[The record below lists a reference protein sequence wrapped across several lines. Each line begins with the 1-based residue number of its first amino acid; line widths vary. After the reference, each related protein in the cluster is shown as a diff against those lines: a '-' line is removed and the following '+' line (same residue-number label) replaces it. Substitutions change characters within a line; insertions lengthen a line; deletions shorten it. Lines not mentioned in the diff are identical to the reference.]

1 MGEASAAAQGL
12 TKPITTAER
21 LRNSEHSV
29 YLLIDQNAG
38 NGRGAVTGMLK
49 TGMKGLYVFDRNGQ
63 HYQVSP
69 PCVLDFYVHESRQ
82 RTGLGKRLFE
92 HMLQT
97 ESIEP
102 VKMAIDRPS
111 EKFLGFLNKHYSL
124 NNPVKQMNN
133 YVVFDGFFPGAQ
145 DKNGTVES
153 HSSHSNTPVG
163 KKQSANGLQ
172 TSTYASPLGRY
183 GAPRPPCSMG
193 QIIHNQT
200 STIAKTPEP
209 TGVRSA
215 PETNYQSVTTNSP
228 NISQSTPNMYYQKY
242 DGLAPNAEQM
252 QYYQQQQ
259 QSNNV
264 WQQNCVQNVP
274 QNQQIPSQNVQQNY
288 QIPPQNVQETSQ
300 NVQQGYQMTLQ
311 NVQDTAQS
319 VQQIYQTPPQN
330 IQENYQIPSQN
341 VQETSQNVQQGY
353 QMPSHY
359 VQAPSQNYQ
368 IPSQNV
374 QATSQNVQQSYN
386 MPSYNVQA
394 PSQSVQATS
403 QSVQQT
409 YYMPSQN
416 VQDYQIPS
424 QNVQDSQ
431 YVVHAQQN
439 VTQPQLLQPM
449 PQPMSQII
457 QQPMS
462 QPVLHQASQPI
473 IQATS
478 QPVIQSVPQETTK
491 VSSVPHMSQPTLL
504 PPQYSQ
510 SQLAQNQNME
520 QTQPNVQNVH
530 QIRPQANIYTL
541 PSSEYQM
548 QYTGQQNNDTSQ
560 PPQQNVS
567 KTQMKPIENEAQ
579 NQQVDNLNGNETTD
593 QSAMVNGGKGDM
605 ANPVSDE
612 SGLRY
617 GYPPQVNEPMRQ
629 ASMKMISVKGR

>member
-1 MGEASAAAQGL
+1 MEFKFAVNDVFKQPIVKIGNNLLPPGFTGDRRAFWDVVGKVSEVVNAMGEASAAAQGL

-209 TGVRSA
+209 TGETQVMDEKVNSSPKLERPRSLSIQPSDEPTEDNNQNENDVESEVLEEVEIIENLTIENGA
-215 PETNYQSVTTNSP
+215 DVVDTKNEKIATPEAK
-228 NISQSTPNMYYQKY
+228 TPGKR
-242 DGLAPNAEQM
+242 
-252 QYYQQQQ
+252 
-259 QSNNV
+259 
-264 WQQNCVQNVP
+264 
-274 QNQQIPSQNVQQNY
+274 
-288 QIPPQNVQETSQ
+288 T
-300 NVQQGYQMTLQ
+300 
-311 NVQDTAQS
+311 
-319 VQQIYQTPPQN
+319 
-330 IQENYQIPSQN
+330 
-341 VQETSQNVQQGY
+341 
-353 QMPSHY
+353 PSHL
-359 VQAPSQNYQ
+359 
-368 IPSQNV
+368 
-374 QATSQNVQQSYN
+374 T
-386 MPSYNVQA
+386 
-394 PSQSVQATS
+394 
-403 QSVQQT
+403 
-409 YYMPSQN
+409 
-416 VQDYQIPS
+416 
-424 QNVQDSQ
+424 
-431 YVVHAQQN
+431 
-439 VTQPQLLQPM
+439 
-449 PQPMSQII
+449 
-457 QQPMS
+457 
-462 QPVLHQASQPI
+462 
-473 IQATS
+473 
-478 QPVIQSVPQETTK
+478 
-491 VSSVPHMSQPTLL
+491 
-504 PPQYSQ
+504 
-510 SQLAQNQNME
+510 E
-520 QTQPNVQNVH
+520 QGFFDLKFYHNK
-530 QIRPQANIYTL
+530 L
-541 PSSEYQM
+541 W
-548 QYTGQQNNDTSQ
+548 
-560 PPQQNVS
+560 
-567 KTQMKPIENEAQ
+567 
-579 NQQVDNLNGNETTD
+579 
-593 QSAMVNGGKGDM
+593 
-605 ANPVSDE
+605 
-612 SGLRY
+612 
-617 GYPPQVNEPMRQ
+617 
-629 ASMKMISVKGR
+629 

>member
-1 MGEASAAAQGL
+1 MEFKFAVNDVFKQPIVKIGNNLLPPGFTGDRRAFWDVVGKVSEVVNAMGEASAAAQGL

-259 QSNNV
+259 Q
-264 WQQNCVQNVP
+264 
-274 QNQQIPSQNVQQNY
+274 
-288 QIPPQNVQETSQ
+288 T
-300 NVQQGYQMTLQ
+300 
-311 NVQDTAQS
+311 
-319 VQQIYQTPPQN
+319 
-330 IQENYQIPSQN
+330 
-341 VQETSQNVQQGY
+341 
-353 QMPSHY
+353 
-359 VQAPSQNYQ
+359 
-368 IPSQNV
+368 
-374 QATSQNVQQSYN
+374 
-386 MPSYNVQA
+386 
-394 PSQSVQATS
+394 
-403 QSVQQT
+403 
-409 YYMPSQN
+409 
-416 VQDYQIPS
+416 
-424 QNVQDSQ
+424 
-431 YVVHAQQN
+431 
-439 VTQPQLLQPM
+439 
-449 PQPMSQII
+449 
-457 QQPMS
+457 
-462 QPVLHQASQPI
+462 SQPI

>member
-1 MGEASAAAQGL
+1 MEFKFAVNDVFKQPIVKIGNNLLPPGFTGDRRAFWDVVGKVSEVVNAMGEASAAAQGL

-209 TGVRSA
+209 TGA
-215 PETNYQSVTTNSP
+215 
-228 NISQSTPNMYYQKY
+228 
-242 DGLAPNAEQM
+242 
-252 QYYQQQQ
+252 
-259 QSNNV
+259 
-264 WQQNCVQNVP
+264 
-274 QNQQIPSQNVQQNY
+274 QI
-288 QIPPQNVQETSQ
+288 
-300 NVQQGYQMTLQ
+300 
-311 NVQDTAQS
+311 
-319 VQQIYQTPPQN
+319 
-330 IQENYQIPSQN
+330 
-341 VQETSQNVQQGY
+341 
-353 QMPSHY
+353 
-359 VQAPSQNYQ
+359 
-368 IPSQNV
+368 
-374 QATSQNVQQSYN
+374 
-386 MPSYNVQA
+386 
-394 PSQSVQATS
+394 
-403 QSVQQT
+403 
-409 YYMPSQN
+409 
-416 VQDYQIPS
+416 
-424 QNVQDSQ
+424 
-431 YVVHAQQN
+431 
-439 VTQPQLLQPM
+439 
-449 PQPMSQII
+449 
-457 QQPMS
+457 
-462 QPVLHQASQPI
+462 ASQ
-473 IQATS
+473 
-478 QPVIQSVPQETTK
+478 
-491 VSSVPHMSQPTLL
+491 
-504 PPQYSQ
+504 
-510 SQLAQNQNME
+510 
-520 QTQPNVQNVH
+520 
-530 QIRPQANIYTL
+530 
-541 PSSEYQM
+541 
-548 QYTGQQNNDTSQ
+548 
-560 PPQQNVS
+560 
-567 KTQMKPIENEAQ
+567 
-579 NQQVDNLNGNETTD
+579 
-593 QSAMVNGGKGDM
+593 
-605 ANPVSDE
+605 
-612 SGLRY
+612 
-617 GYPPQVNEPMRQ
+617 
-629 ASMKMISVKGR
+629 